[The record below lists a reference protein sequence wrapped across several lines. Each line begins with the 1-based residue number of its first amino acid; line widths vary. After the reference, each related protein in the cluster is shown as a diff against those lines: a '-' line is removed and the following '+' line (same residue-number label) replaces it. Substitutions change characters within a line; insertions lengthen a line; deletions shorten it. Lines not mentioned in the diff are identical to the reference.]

1 MEEELSLTTLST
13 QIGRVAETGK
23 IEPSISRVFDDVI
36 KNCSDTERFWSSN
49 EKISNKASFTLY
61 HATRNCRIILEK
73 MRERFKEA
81 VTRKEN
87 PVIAEYSLRI
97 LPDLNGM
104 CDLITSLKGDTI
116 SSNMV
121 TFVMNRVRGLRNT
134 AREVNMLP
142 SPEEEIQKVD
152 RKMLKKH
159 FGRFMDSL
167 QEII

>member
-1 MEEELSLTTLST
+1 MEEEFSLTTLST
-13 QIGRVAETGK
+13 QIDKVVETGK
-23 IEPSISRVFDDVI
+23 IEPSISRVFDNII
-36 KNCSDTERFWSSN
+36 KKCLDSERYWSSN

-73 MRERFKEA
+73 MRERFEEA

-87 PVIAEYSLRI
+87 PEIAVLSLRV
-97 LPDLNGM
+97 LPDLNGL

-116 SSNMV
+116 SSNMA
-121 TFVMNRVRGLRNT
+121 TFVMNRVRGLRSI

-142 SPEEEIQKVD
+142 SPEEEIQTVD
-152 RKMLKKH
+152 KKDLKKH

-167 QEII
+167 QEIL